1 MAIDDF
7 LRELDARLDPLIAE
21 KRAERE
27 ARLRAEQESGADK
40 ARVAAISKFGKQR
53 ILPLFEAAA
62 RKLDWN
68 DAKAEEIAPGSFK
81 ASSEDQSGTLA
92 IDIVPRTDEPGY
104 AVRAIAMGQ
113 GVNPYDLT
121 NEVLNASTTFRDED
135 LDTDSNRQWIE
146 GAVLKMAENIVR
158 ARS

>member
-7 LRELDARLDPLIAE
+7 LRELNARLDPLIAE

-27 ARLRAEQESGADK
+27 ARQRAEESSAADK
-40 ARVAAISKFGKQR
+40 ARSAAISKFGKAR

-62 RKLDWN
+62 KKLEWH
-68 DAKAEEIAPGSFK
+68 DAKAEEIGPGSFE
-81 ASSEDQSGTLA
+81 ASSEDQSGTLS
-92 IDIVPRTDEPGY
+92 IEILPKTGEPGY
-104 AVRAIAMGQ
+104 AVKAIAMGQ

-121 NEVLNASTTFRDED
+121 NEVLNATTTFRDDD
-135 LDTDSNRQWIE
+135 LDTDANRQWIE
-146 GAVLKMAENIVR
+146 GAVIKMAENIVR